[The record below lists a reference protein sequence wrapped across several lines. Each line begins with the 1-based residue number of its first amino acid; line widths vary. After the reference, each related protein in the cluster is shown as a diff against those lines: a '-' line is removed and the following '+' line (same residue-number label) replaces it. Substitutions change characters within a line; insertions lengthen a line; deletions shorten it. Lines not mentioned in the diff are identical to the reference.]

1 MSNHSGIVH
10 FGCSV
15 ALTYYRYKISPI
27 CLYFLSTIF
36 QSKVSSHHHYTRSS
50 RSHLLS
56 RDVLVRHWAICKD
69 RVKSGNDIPKLSQKR
84 RGKKRQSCLPCHK
97 LKRACNLKSPC
108 NECAKRNIECIFTPL
123 IREDTLNSNGDPS
136 LQLMVS
142 DVPTDPTL
150 DTEVP
155 LPDFSPLSMN
165 DQPYPSFCMPD
176 PIVNSWDCG
185 HGDNLQLTLNSIPR
199 SLASP
204 SCPIWSQKL
213 AFLAQFTRNTGLAAS
228 FDCGD
233 VQLRQQLV
241 LTFASGLS
249 WIDSQPSDL
258 QTTSPQQPLD
268 QLDHQQN
275 FRGDFSQLSEFP
287 TVLEISTSWS
297 KSNST
302 FSTADSKY
310 SFSSSTDRMGRL
322 WREWSGDPLAIKTH
336 EIVVG
341 IKRAVLNK
349 RRKSCIALTWSVLLE
364 EVCYHFFAPSNLKSF
379 LMAFYSIWEPNW
391 PAFHMATFN
400 VADAPSTLIAG
411 MALIGACL
419 MPDHISQ
426 NAAVPWFEAVEEWVF
441 DDDNF
446 CEDPIEHE
454 TDDTKI
460 RSRLDAV
467 RAAYCVVL
475 YQTWEGSEESKRRI
489 RRTRYTHLINVSRSV
504 GYSNACHGDL
514 KRYVNE
520 GPTLSNWRRFS
531 LKEETIRTL
540 TYVFLLDCAYGI
552 FNNTAPRMVVH
563 ELQMELSSPEHI
575 FQAKTPQ
582 SWFER
587 VETWAESDIGRS
599 RILVSDAVKVI
610 CDETLS
616 PVTFQMFLQ
625 MTLLNFFTLIHGK
638 NLSECFG
645 CSFN

>member
-1 MSNHSGIVH
+1 M
-10 FGCSV
+10 
-15 ALTYYRYKISPI
+15 
-27 CLYFLSTIF
+27 
-36 QSKVSSHHHYTRSS
+36 
-50 RSHLLS
+50 
-56 RDVLVRHWAICKD
+56 
-69 RVKSGNDIPKLSQKR
+69 
-84 RGKKRQSCLPCHK
+84 
-97 LKRACNLKSPC
+97 
-108 NECAKRNIECIFTPL
+108 
-123 IREDTLNSNGDPS
+123 IREDASNLNGDPS
-136 LQLMVS
+136 LQLVAS
-142 DVPTDPTL
+142 DVPTDSTL
-150 DTEVP
+150 DIGVP
-155 LPDFSPLSMN
+155 LPDFSPLPIN
-165 DQPYPSFCMPD
+165 DQPLPNFCIPG
-176 PIVNSWDCG
+176 PTVNSWDYG
-185 HGDNLQLTLNSIPR
+185 HNDNLQLTFNSIPR

-204 SCPIWSQKL
+204 PCPIWSQKL
-213 AFLAQFTRNTGLAAS
+213 AFLAQFTRSTGLAVS

-233 VQLRQQLV
+233 VQLRRHLV

-249 WIDSQPSDL
+249 WIDSQSSDL
-258 QTTSPQQPLD
+258 QTTSLQQPLD
-268 QLDHQQN
+268 QLDLQQL
-275 FRGDFSQLSEFP
+275 FRDSSQLSEFP
-287 TVLEISTSWS
+287 TVWEVSASSS
-297 KSNST
+297 KPNST
-302 FSTADSKY
+302 ISIADSKFP
-310 SFSSSTDRMGRL
+310 FSSSTDRMGSL

-349 RRKSCIALTWSVLLE
+349 RRKSCIALTWSTLLE
-364 EVCYHFFAPSNLKSF
+364 EVCYRFFAPSNLKTF

-446 CEDPIEHE
+446 CEDPMEHD

-460 RSRLDAV
+460 RSKLDAI

-489 RRTRYTHLINVSRSV
+489 RRTRYTHLINVSRSI
-504 GYSNACHGDL
+504 GYSNACHDDL

-520 GPTLSNWRRFS
+520 GPTLSNWKQFS
-531 LKEETIRTL
+531 LKEEIIRTL

-582 SWFER
+582 SWYER
-587 VETWAESDIGRS
+587 MKTWAESDIGQS
-599 RILVSDAVKVI
+599 RMLISDAVKVI
-610 CDETLS
+610 CDENLS
-616 PVTFQMFLQ
+616 PETFQMFLQ
-625 MTLLNFFTLIHGK
+625 MTLLNFFTLIHGE
-638 NLSECFG
+638 NPSV
-645 CSFN
+645 